1 MSESAPG
8 VEAWKEQTTAFDRV
22 RSVAASAS
30 GPRTAAEIA
39 ADAAVAENTARD
51 HLERL
56 VEMNVLLRGELDG
69 TATYA
74 PDPLHARAG
83 SIRELLD
90 EHDHDG
96 LVELKVELQERAAE
110 WRAAYEV
117 DSPGGLRERAA
128 DAEDAAATRRMR
140 ADANDWELVA
150 HRLGLVEEAIRN
162 YTTYGRSGR
171 ASA

>member
-1 MSESAPG
+1 MSENPG
-8 VEAWKEQTTAFDRV
+8 VEAWKAETTAFDRV

-39 ADAAVAENTARD
+39 DDAAVAENTARD
-51 HLERL
+51 HLDRL
-56 VEMNVLLRGELDG
+56 VEMNVLLRGERNG
-69 TATYA
+69 TTTYA

-96 LVELKVELQERAAE
+96 LVQLKAELQERVSEWHAE
-110 WRAAYEV
+110 YEA
-117 DSPGGLRERAA
+117 DSPAALRKRAA
-128 DAEDAAATRRMR
+128 DTEDAETTRRMR

-150 HRLGLVEEAIRN
+150 HRLGIVEEAIRN
-162 YTTYGRSGR
+162 YTAYSRPDR

>member
-1 MSESAPG
+1 MTESATG

-22 RSVAASAS
+22 RSVATSMS
-30 GPRTAAEIA
+30 GAQTAAEIA
-39 ADAAVAENTARD
+39 SDAAVAENTARD

-56 VEMNVLLRGELDG
+56 VEMNVLLHEEHDG
-69 TATYA
+69 ATTYA

-90 EHDHDG
+90 EHDHDA
-96 LVELKVELQERAAE
+96 LVQLKVELQDRVTE
-110 WRAAYEV
+110 WREEYEV
-117 DSPGGLRERAA
+117 DSPGALRERAA
-128 DAEDAAATRRMR
+128 DAEDGETIRRIR

-150 HRLGLVEEAIRN
+150 HRLGIVEEAIRN
-162 YTTYGRSGR
+162 YTAYGRPDR